1 MNVWNVKLQRM
12 WNNKLSKIYG
22 REDKAK
28 SKYKSGRKRMEP

>member
-12 WNNKLSKIYG
+12 RNNALSKIYG

-28 SKYKSGRKRMEP
+28 SKDKFDRKRMEP